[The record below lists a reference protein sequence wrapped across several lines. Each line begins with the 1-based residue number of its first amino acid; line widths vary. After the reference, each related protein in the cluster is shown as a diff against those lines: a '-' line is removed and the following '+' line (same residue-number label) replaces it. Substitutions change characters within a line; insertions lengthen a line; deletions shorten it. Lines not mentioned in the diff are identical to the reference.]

1 MRLFEFQLDYPLR
14 VKLVA
19 ASNQLKSKMEE
30 TNANEP
36 MSTNAFLSLLQDKY
50 DITIDKSDIYDMI
63 KKDPLKNIIDSIE
76 DDKIVFKGMKRAK
89 SEVPN
94 DNSEQI
100 VAKMAKRAMK

>member
-1 MRLFEFQLDYPLR
+1 MRLFEFQLDDPLR

>member
-1 MRLFEFQLDYPLR
+1 MRLFEFQLDDPLR

-30 TNANEP
+30 SGADEP
-36 MSTNAFLSLLQDKY
+36 MSTTAFLSLLRDKY

-63 KKDPLKNIIDSIE
+63 KKDPLRNIIDSIE
-76 DDKIVFKGMKRAK
+76 DDKIIFKGRKQAK
-89 SEVPN
+89 PDRPN
-94 DNSEQI
+94 DQGNDI

>member
-1 MRLFEFQLDYPLR
+1 MRLFEFQLDDPLR

-30 TNANEP
+30 SGADEP
-36 MSTNAFLSLLQDKY
+36 MSTNAFLSLLRDKF

-76 DDKIVFKGMKRAK
+76 DDKIIFKGRKQSKPDA
-89 SEVPN
+89 PN
-94 DNSEQI
+94 DQGNDI

>member
-1 MRLFEFQLDYPLR
+1 MRLFEFQLDDPLR

-30 TNANEP
+30 SGADEP
-36 MSTNAFLSLLQDKY
+36 MSTNAFLSLLRDKY

-63 KKDPLKNIIDSIE
+63 KKDPLRNIIDSIE
-76 DDKIVFKGMKRAK
+76 DDKIIFKGMKQSK
-89 SEVPN
+89 SETPI
-94 DNSEQI
+94 DKSEQT